1 LAVRHELIQRS
12 AGAYRFVHD
21 RVQEAAYSLIPEGQR
36 GRAHLRIGRLLAAH
50 TPPEKREETI
60 FDIVNQL
67 NRGATLITSRDERQ
81 QLAELN
87 LFAGKRAKASTA
99 YASALNYLVA
109 GAALL
114 PGNAWEHEHELIF
127 ELELHR
133 AECEFLTG
141 ALAEAEQ
148 RLATLSACVATT
160 VERAKVACLRV
171 DLYTMLDQGSRAI
184 AVGLDYLRHLG
195 IDWSP
200 HPTDEEVFREY
211 ERIWSQI
218 GGREIEELIELP
230 SMSDAESLATLDV
243 LTKLS
248 VPTPIDANLY
258 FLVISRAVNLSLERG
273 NSDASCVAY
282 VRLGMVLGA
291 RFAAYKAGY
300 RFGQLGYDLVERR
313 GFKRFQARTYMLLG
327 AFVIGWARHVR
338 AGRDLVRRA
347 FDAANQIGDLTYGT
361 YAAYAMNSLLLAAG
375 DPLVEVQREAQQGLV
390 FAQKVRFGLVID
402 IIATQ
407 LGLVRTLRGLTPT
420 FGSFDDERFEELRIE
435 RRFAGNPDLARA
447 ECWYWVR
454 KLQARFFAG
463 GYPAAL
469 EASSRAQSLLWTSPS
484 MCETVEY
491 HYYSALI
498 RATSYDIAAADQ
510 REQHIA
516 ALTAHHRQL
525 QVWADNCPENF
536 ENRAALVGAEI
547 ARIEGRTLDAMDLY
561 ERAIRSAGA
570 NGFVQNEAVA
580 NELAARFYAARG
592 FETISHAYLRNARYC
607 YLRWGADGKVRH
619 LDQLYPHLREERPS
633 ATSTI
638 GARVE
643 HLDLATVIT
652 VSQTVS
658 SEIVLQKLIDTLL
671 RTAIQHAGAE
681 HGLLILSREAEHRTA
696 AEATTCG
703 ATVIVHLR
711 DEPVTAAVLPEAV
724 LNQVLRTGES
734 VILDDAAAQ
743 PPFAADPYI
752 SQRQAR
758 SILCLPLTTQAKL
771 VGVLYL
777 ENNLTPCVFAPG
789 RIAVLKLLASQAAIA
804 LENARLYHE
813 LAERETKI
821 RHLVDA
827 NIIGIVIY
835 DFEGGII
842 EANDAFLDML
852 GYSREELTS
861 GSVRWKDLTPAEWR
875 AASERAVAQVR
886 ATGSCELLEKEY
898 IRKDDSRVPVLVAGA
913 AFEQTRNQ
921 AISFVLDLTERK
933 RAEAEARE
941 SERRFR
947 EVQMEL
953 AHANRVATIG
963 QLTGSI
969 AHEVNQPI
977 AATLTNAQA
986 ALRWLTA
993 QSPDLEEV
1001 REALDCIVKDANR
1014 AGEVIDRIR
1023 ALIRKAP
1030 RRKDS
1035 IDINEAVREVIELTR
1050 GETVKNSVSMH
1061 TELADGLPLIEGDRV
1076 QLQQV
1081 VLNLIVNAVQAMGA
1095 VGDGTRELLITTA
1108 RAKPH
1113 EVCVAVKDSGPGLA
1127 TDNLERILDP
1137 FYSTKPGGL
1146 GMGLSICRSIIE
1158 AHEGRLWVTAN
1169 VPRGAIFHFT
1179 VPTQGVAPDS

>member
-1 LAVRHELIQRS
+1 
-12 AGAYRFVHD
+12 
-21 RVQEAAYSLIPEGQR
+21 
-36 GRAHLRIGRLLAAH
+36 
-50 TPPEKREETI
+50 
-60 FDIVNQL
+60 
-67 NRGATLITSRDERQ
+67 
-81 QLAELN
+81 
-87 LFAGKRAKASTA
+87 
-99 YASALNYLVA
+99 
-109 GAALL
+109 
-114 PGNAWEHEHELIF
+114 
-127 ELELHR
+127 
-133 AECEFLTG
+133 
-141 ALAEAEQ
+141 
-148 RLATLSACVATT
+148 
-160 VERAKVACLRV
+160 
-171 DLYTMLDQGSRAI
+171 
-184 AVGLDYLRHLG
+184 
-195 IDWSP
+195 
-200 HPTDEEVFREY
+200 
-211 ERIWSQI
+211 
-218 GGREIEELIELP
+218 
-230 SMSDAESLATLDV
+230 
-243 LTKLS
+243 
-248 VPTPIDANLY
+248 
-258 FLVISRAVNLSLERG
+258 
-273 NSDASCVAY
+273 
-282 VRLGMVLGA
+282 
-291 RFAAYKAGY
+291 
-300 RFGQLGYDLVERR
+300 
-313 GFKRFQARTYMLLG
+313 
-327 AFVIGWARHVR
+327 
-338 AGRDLVRRA
+338 
-347 FDAANQIGDLTYGT
+347 
-361 YAAYAMNSLLLAAG
+361 
-375 DPLVEVQREAQQGLV
+375 V

-696 AEATTCG
+696 AEATTSG

-898 IRKDDSRVPVLVAGA
+898 IRKDYSRVPVLVAGA

-986 ALRWLTA
+986 ALRWLGA

-1001 REALDCIVKDANR
+1001 RQALDCIVKDTNR
-1014 AGEVIDRIR
+1014 AGEVIGRIR
-1023 ALIRKAP
+1023 ALMRKAP

-1095 VGDGTRELLITTA
+1095 VADGTRELLITTA

-1179 VPTQGVAPDS
+1179 VPAQGVAPDS